1 MTIYCLNEIPN
12 GQLVTVNATK
22 KDSKL
27 TKLSMS
33 KTQKINYTQAEE
45 TNLPELGGK
54 LYWTYFELRI
64 FLLSKVFR
72 GK

>member
-54 LYWTYFELRI
+54 LY
-64 FLLSKVFR
+64 
-72 GK
+72 